1 MIINKYSE
9 NIIVSI
15 LPGLLSIL
23 LSFFSIPIYL
33 KYLGFEQYG
42 NYLILHIALSIALV
56 TNFNLGKI
64 ASIKIQKV
72 SNSFKNSIITTT
84 VFISFISSF
93 IVTFILFLTFYFLR
107 SGFQIFDTFN
117 YKLFLITLF
126 ISNIYI
132 TLENITKGLKKYYLG
147 SFSNLIFYSFSISLP
162 AFFLLINNDLYS
174 NVEILFKLSIYLKI
188 FGLVSL
194 LIFLINKKLFNSEFL
209 SNKIIKDFGK
219 QANWL
224 TLSSVYLQIFDFLD
238 KYLIKIFL
246 GSTSLAIY
254 SIPQQISGKL
264 SVLSDGLISVF
275 IPRISSRKKNYDKKN
290 IFNSNFYGFFYL
302 IGLLLF
308 LINPF
313 LDNIISWWLGE
324 NNNSKIIFLFKIFL
338 IVSFYIC
345 ITHIISTFFDTEFK
359 SKINS
364 QIETFVLIIFILG
377 MIFSIYKSSIDFFAF
392 TILIRS
398 IVSFFIKV
406 IFAKK
411 FIMNLKILV
420 LQNFFIIS
428 AFLCSILE
436 EYYLFYS
443 IFTIVLILSFKNFPT
458 KIIKDEFL
466 K

>member
-64 ASIKIQKV
+64 ASIKIQKI

-107 SGFQIFDTFN
+107 SGFQILDTFN

-132 TLENITKGLKKYYLG
+132 TLENITKGLKKYYLS

-174 NVEILFKLSIYLKI
+174 NVEILFKISIYLKI

-275 IPRISSRKKNYDKKN
+275 IPRISSRKKKN
-290 IFNSNFYGFFYL
+290 MIR
-302 IGLLLF
+302 
-308 LINPF
+308 
-313 LDNIISWWLGE
+313 
-324 NNNSKIIFLFKIFL
+324 KIFL
-338 IVSFYIC
+338 I
-345 ITHIISTFFDTEFK
+345 
-359 SKINS
+359 
-364 QIETFVLIIFILG
+364 LIF
-377 MIFSIYKSSIDFFAF
+377 M
-392 TILIRS
+392 
-398 IVSFFIKV
+398 VFFI
-406 IFAKK
+406 
-411 FIMNLKILV
+411 
-420 LQNFFIIS
+420 
-428 AFLCSILE
+428 
-436 EYYLFYS
+436 
-443 IFTIVLILSFKNFPT
+443 
-458 KIIKDEFL
+458 
-466 K
+466 

>member
-1 MIINKYSE
+1 MIINKYSG

-15 LPGLLSIL
+15 LPGLISIL

-42 NYLILHIALSIALV
+42 NFLILHIFLSIALV
-56 TNFNLGKI
+56 TNFNFGKI

-72 SNSFKNSIITTT
+72 SSTFKNSIITTT
-84 VFISFISSF
+84 VFISFISS
-93 IVTFILFLTFYFLR
+93 IIITLILFLTFYFLK
-107 SGFQIFDTFN
+107 SSFQILDTFN
-117 YKLFLITLF
+117 YNLFLIALF

-132 TLENITKGLKKYYLG
+132 TFENIIKGIKKYFLS
-147 SFSNLIFYSFSISLP
+147 SFSNLIFYSLSISLP
-162 AFFLLINNDLYS
+162 AFFLLINNDLYN

-188 FGLVSL
+188 FGLTSL
-194 LIFLINKKLFNSEFL
+194 VVVLISKKLFNSEFL
-209 SNKIIKDFGK
+209 SNKITKDFSK

-224 TLSSVYLQIFDFLD
+224 TLSSVYIQIFDFLD

-246 GSTSLAIY
+246 GSTSLAVY

-264 SVLSDGLISVF
+264 SVLSDALIAVF
-275 IPRISSRKKNYDKKN
+275 IPRISSRKKNNDKKN
-290 IFNSNFYGFFYL
+290 IFNSNFYGFFYF

-308 LINPF
+308 LFYPF
-313 LDNIISWWLGE
+313 LDNILYWWLGE
-324 NNNSKIIFLFKIFL
+324 NNNLKIIFLFKIFL

-359 SKINS
+359 SKMNS

-377 MIFSIYKSSIDFFAF
+377 MIISIYKSSLDFFAF

-411 FIMNLKILV
+411 FIMNFKILI

-428 AFLCSILE
+428 AFLSSVLE
-436 EYYLFYS
+436 KHYLFYS
-443 IFTIVLILSFKNFPT
+443 FFIIFLILSYKNFPK

>member
-1 MIINKYSE
+1 MIINKYSG
-9 NIIVSI
+9 NIIISV
-15 LPGLLSIL
+15 LPGVLSIL

-42 NYLILHIALSIALV
+42 NFLILHIFLSIALV
-56 TNFNLGKI
+56 TNFNFGKI
-64 ASIKIQKV
+64 ASIRIQKV
-72 SNSFKNSIITTT
+72 SNIFKNSIITTT
-84 VFISFISSF
+84 VFISVISSIF
-93 IVTFILFLTFYFLR
+93 VTLILFLIFYFIKLN
-107 SGFQIFDTFN
+107 FQIIDTFN
-117 YKLFLITLF
+117 YNLFLIALF

-132 TLENITKGLKKYYLG
+132 TIENIIKGLKKYYLS

-162 AFFLLINNDLYS
+162 AFFLLFNNDLK
-174 NVEILFKLSIYLKI
+174 NNIEILFKLSIFFKI
-188 FGLVSL
+188 LGLTL
-194 LIFLINKKLFNSEFL
+194 LVIFLINKKLFNSEFF
-209 SNKIIKDFGK
+209 SNKIIKNFRN

-224 TLSSVYLQIFDFLD
+224 TLSSIYVQIFDFID
-238 KYLIKIFL
+238 KYLIKVFL
-246 GSTSLAIY
+246 GSTSLALY

-264 SVLSDGLISVF
+264 SVFSDGLISVF
-275 IPRISSRKKNYDKKN
+275 IPRISSIKKNSDKKN
-290 IFNSNFYGFFYL
+290 IFNSNFYGFFYF

-308 LINPF
+308 LFYPF
-313 LDNIISWWLGE
+313 LDNILYWWLGE
-324 NNNSKIIFLFKIFL
+324 NNNLKIIFLFKIFL

-359 SKINS
+359 SKMNS

-377 MIFSIYKSSIDFFAF
+377 MIISIYKSSLDFFAF

-411 FIMNLKILV
+411 FIMNFKILI

-428 AFLCSILE
+428 AFLSSVLE
-436 EYYLFYS
+436 KHYLFYS
-443 IFTIVLILSFKNFPT
+443 FFIIFLILSYKNFPK